1 MEGLTT
7 LLRGITSNHS
17 DDYCCMNYLCSFR
30 TESKLKL
37 HENVCKNHNCCN
49 MVLLEE
55 DKNVLK
61 YNKDKISSKTPFTI
75 YVEIESLLK
84 KVKPVITIQ
93 KNLPKQI

>member
-1 MEGLTT
+1 
-7 LLRGITSNHS
+7 
-17 DDYCCMNYLCSFR
+17 
-30 TESKLKL
+30 
-37 HENVCKNHNCCN
+37 

-61 YNKDKISSKTPFTI
+61 YNKDKISLKTPFTI

-84 KVKPVITIQ
+84 KIKPVITIQ

>member
-1 MEGLTT
+1 MVKSGTR
-7 LLRGITSNHS
+7 LLRGITSNHN
-17 DDYCCMNYLCSFR
+17 DDYYRMNYLCSFK

-37 HENVCKNHNCCN
+37 HENVCKDHNCCH

-61 YNKDKISSKTPFTI
+61 YNQDKISLKTPFTT

-84 KVKPVITIQ
+84 NIKPVITIQ
-93 KNLPKQI
+93 KNLPK

>member
-1 MEGLTT
+1 MVKGGTR
-7 LLRGITSNHS
+7 LLRGITSNHN
-17 DDYCCMNYLCSFR
+17 DDYYCMNYLCSFR

-37 HENVCKNHNCCN
+37 HENVCKDHNCCH

-61 YNKDKISSKTPFTI
+61 YNQDKISLKTPFTT

-84 KVKPVITIQ
+84 NIKPVITIQ
-93 KNLPKQI
+93 KNLPK